1 VSTFEY
7 YIATMYWFIFSKNV
21 VFREYNFLIAFML
34 CKFLA
39 DVMKK
44 KNSLMLLDLKTTSI
58 GAMVRSDDKSLF
70 F

>member
-1 VSTFEY
+1 
-7 YIATMYWFIFSKNV
+7 MYWFIFSKNV

-44 KNSLMLLDLKTTSI
+44 KLTDAS
-58 GAMVRSDDKSLF
+58 
-70 F
+70 